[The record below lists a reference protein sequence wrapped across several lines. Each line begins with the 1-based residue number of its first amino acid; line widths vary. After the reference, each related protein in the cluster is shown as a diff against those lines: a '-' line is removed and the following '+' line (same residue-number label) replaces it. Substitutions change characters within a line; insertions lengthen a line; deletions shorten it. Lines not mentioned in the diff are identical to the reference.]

1 MKKLTCL
8 LITILIAIS
17 CVFVSPVG
25 EISLINTFLDDQ
37 FVVSLAFEDDG
48 TAWAGI
54 IRDQY
59 GLVKINP
66 DGSTEIFDHTNSC
79 LVDSANIWD
88 MDVDSEGNLW
98 ILNEG
103 LLRYDGS
110 SFTKWDTI
118 NDGQLIILAYN
129 QSLAIDGND
138 NIWCIATNPYINCL
152 NFHLICFD
160 GENFTTYE
168 PLSLSCGTSFPV
180 TDIAI
185 DKMDNKWLSF
195 RSYNEAL
202 VFLKFGD
209 GEWTAFD
216 TTDIGFSPYQISDLE
231 FDSDNNLWFN
241 DDITFSSMHYQ
252 DHTGLYCFDGENEAI
267 GFGDNHLI
275 SEICIDDGDNVWI
288 TGLSPRL
295 GVFDMNH
302 KWAVDDSDDVGFCRV
317 MEKAPNGDM
326 WLGTSTG
333 IKVYRYCQAK

>member
-1 MKKLTCL
+1 MKKIITL
-8 LITILIAIS
+8 LLVIILSVS
-17 CVFVSPVG
+17 C
-25 EISLINTFLDDQ
+25 IINFTAGSIHLVDTLLEGQ
-37 FVVSLAFEDDG
+37 FVVSLAFDSDG

-88 MDVDSEGNLW
+88 MDIDSEGNLW
-98 ILNEG
+98 MLNEG
-103 LLRYDGS
+103 LIRYDGDT
-110 SFTKWDTI
+110 FTKWDTI

-129 QSLAIDGND
+129 HSLAIDGND

-152 NFHLICFD
+152 NFQLICFD
-160 GENFTTYE
+160 GENFTAYE
-168 PLSLSCGTSFPV
+168 PSSLSCGTSFPV

-185 DKMDNKWLSF
+185 DKLDNKWLSF

-202 VFLKFGD
+202 VFLKFGE

-216 TTDIGFSPYQISDLE
+216 TTDIGFAPYQISDIE

-241 DDITFSSMHYQ
+241 DDITYSSMYYE
-252 DHTGLYCFDGENEAI
+252 DHVGLYCFDGENVAI
-267 GFGDNHLI
+267 GFGSNHLI
-275 SEICIDDGDNVWI
+275 SEICIDNADNVWFS
-288 TGLSPRL
+288 GFSPHL
-295 GVFDMNH
+295 GVLDMNH

-317 MEKAPNGDM
+317 MEMGPNGDM

-333 IKVYRYCQAK
+333 IMIYRYSQAK